1 MLRYAPPKEKVPNVY
16 DYTTETSES
25 YKNLLV
31 DMKET
36 IESFTTSTKTKIS
49 SIINDRTNWVP
60 SEMYYHDF
68 KYGWFRMKES
78 GTREYVSLVDCSR
91 YPEYK
96 NARILFIVLD
106 KKIDENDTEYKNR
119 VYESPAIP
127 LYTPFDD
134 VLRNALIKIDTDNA
148 NCNVYLGDT
157 SPYIHLDFKTIGIHN
172 DILKYRIGIQYVT
185 LKDHARKMVRDLN
198 GAIETFKRSLG
209 TVEYLLE
216 EDYSWS
222 EINK

>member
-1 MLRYAPPKEKVPNVY
+1 MLKYEPPKEKVPNVY
-16 DYTTETSES
+16 DYATEITES

-36 IESFTTSTKTKIS
+36 IESFTSSTKTKIS

-68 KYGWFRMKES
+68 KYGWFRMTES
-78 GTREYVSLVDCSR
+78 GTREHVSLADCSR

-96 NARILFIVLD
+96 NARMLFIVLD
-106 KKIDENDTEYKNR
+106 KKIDEHDMSYENR

-127 LYTPFDD
+127 LYTPFED
-134 VLRNALIKIDTDNA
+134 VLRNALIEIDTDNP
-148 NCNVYLGDT
+148 NCNVYLGNT
-157 SPYIHLDFKTIGIHN
+157 TPYIHLDFKTIGIRD

-198 GAIETFKRSLG
+198 GTINTFKCSLG

-216 EDYSWS
+216 DIYKWS